1 MGENDILALTGREV
15 QGPSSIL
22 SAGRAFSRSFCPCPC
37 LHTFLGLI
45 SPGLQESHGCSS
57 GSSCLALV
65 CPIINLLSSSM
76 EMKTSWS
83 PSPSQK
89 HGVCTYVYMPACGS
103 VCLHGCIYTCL
114 YAYVGACTCMQVCV
128 LTQVSVYM
136 VRMKLAFC
144 RHGGV
149 ISSPCPHS
157 PRL

>member
-1 MGENDILALTGREV
+1 MIPGISGAPALHQALVMVSSALGPSFEVPLTILATFKMRTQKYRQV
-15 QGPSSIL
+15 QEL
-22 SAGRAFSRSFCPCPC
+22 ARDA
-37 LHTFLGLI
+37 
-45 SPGLQESHGCSS
+45 PGQNQ
-57 GSSCLALV
+57 GST
-65 CPIINLLSSSM
+65 
-76 EMKTSWS
+76 KSWS
-83 PSPSQK
+83 LEPK
-89 HGVCTYVYMPACGS
+89 HRKATRYVCTYVYMPACGS